1 MTRLTM
7 NQLRAQIEEMLE
19 EPVTIGEDDNLID
32 IGLDSMRAMNLA
44 MRWDEAGVPLDF
56 TDLAEAPTLREL
68 WTMLEARQP

>member
-32 IGLDSMRAMNLA
+32 IGLDLSLIHI
-44 MRWDEAGVPLDF
+44 
-56 TDLAEAPTLREL
+56 
-68 WTMLEARQP
+68 

>member
-19 EPVTIGEDDNLID
+19 EPVTIGEDDNVID
-32 IGLDSMRAMNLA
+32 GGLDSMRAMNLA
-44 MRWDEAGVPLDF
+44 MLWEEAGVPLDF
-56 TDLAEAPTLREL
+56 PDLAEAPPLREL